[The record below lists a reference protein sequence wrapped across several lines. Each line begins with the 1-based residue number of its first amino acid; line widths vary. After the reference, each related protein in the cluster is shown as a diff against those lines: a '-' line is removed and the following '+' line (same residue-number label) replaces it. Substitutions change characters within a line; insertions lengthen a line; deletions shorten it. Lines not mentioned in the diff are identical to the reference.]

1 MIHLTKWE
9 HSQRSSSVM
18 VEEVAAAALRS
29 SGDKGL
35 PSRICTLSSRCN
47 TRILKGRSQGEVWLA
62 K

>member
-1 MIHLTKWE
+1 
-9 HSQRSSSVM
+9 M